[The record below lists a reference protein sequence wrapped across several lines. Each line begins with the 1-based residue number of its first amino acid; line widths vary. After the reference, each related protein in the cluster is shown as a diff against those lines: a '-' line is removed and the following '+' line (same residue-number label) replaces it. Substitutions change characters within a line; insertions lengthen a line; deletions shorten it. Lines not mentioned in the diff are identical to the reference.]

1 METIYLSLTR
11 TDENMSCKKKYEE
24 REGEPTLTDLLTVI
38 LTRNSKKLSIP
49 ASGYPTSK
57 ATTTADEHNEKSE
70 VKQTEGKKGKRATN
84 DIDNSV
90 RNSLVSP
97 RDFEAGLLYLPWR
110 RIRQYFRTS
119 YVIRN

>member
-49 ASGYPTSK
+49 ASGYPASK

-70 VKQTEGKKGKRATN
+70 VKQKEGKRATN

-90 RNSLVSP
+90 RNSLVPP

>member
-1 METIYLSLTR
+1 
-11 TDENMSCKKKYEE
+11 MSCKKKYEE

-84 DIDNSV
+84 DIDNSA
-90 RNSLVSP
+90 SKFP
-97 RDFEAGLLYLPWR
+97 CAPAG
-110 RIRQYFRTS
+110 FRSGPPLFTVATYPS
-119 YVIRN
+119 IF